1 MQWSNIN
8 TILQQ
13 GWPRTPAALGKQ
25 PALCNAEFSLRCWER
40 EKAAAGM
47 GRGGMKPVRGASYGL
62 ADLRPGGVRTLLRP
76 DKLEPR
82 YRCTELPEQPREVLR
97 HREGEF
103 APLGLEGD

>member
-40 EKAAAGM
+40 EKAAASVRE
-47 GRGGMKPVRGASYGL
+47 GRRET
-62 ADLRPGGVRTLLRP
+62 RPWGITHAGEPAPRGVRTLLRP